1 MTRYLLPLCALL
13 FFASFSAAQNPPAA
27 DESAAKA
34 AWTPEEQARFDKLS
48 KMLANVKLTGKFT
61 IVGKEEEDKPPVEET
76 YTIVSAVKAE
86 EKNFWLI
93 TAKMKS
99 GEEEKTI
106 PMALPIDWAGDTPV
120 ISLTEFTI
128 PLLGTFDCRVVFHD
142 GKYAGTWRHGEVSG
156 HLFGVISKAE

>member
-1 MTRYLLPLCALL
+1 MYKLQMPVWIGLLSVAL
-13 FFASFSAAQNPPAA
+13 FSSFAAAE
-27 DESAAKA
+27 ESAKSSP
-34 AWTPEEQARFDKLS
+34 TPEEQARFDGLS
-48 KMLANVKLTGKFT
+48 KMLTNVKLTGKFT
-61 IVGKEEEDKPPVEET
+61 IVGKDDEKAIEET
-76 YTIVSAVKAE
+76 YTIVSAEKAE

-99 GEEEKTI
+99 GDEERTY

-120 ISLTEFTI
+120 ISLTDFTI

-156 HLFGVISKAE
+156 HLFGSISKVEE